1 MSSSDFREF
10 QQIWQPRIAAEIYAF
25 TGDRGAAGEIAQE
38 VFSLAGSRWTRLER
52 QEDPV
57 RWSRQEAWQRV
68 DERWLGTSRPGGD
81 ESAPAMVA
89 ALAELPPSTRRTVV
103 LLLAEVPS
111 HEYVAL
117 GATAIPAAQWDEAL
131 EYLATA
137 LPGHDPAT
145 LFAQLCTGWE
155 ITVPR
160 ARMDAEPPK
169 RARSHSLAPTR
180 RSRRKGSLVALGA
193 VALLVAGVVG
203 VTKWAAEPAGGS
215 AAPEVSASATPEL
228 AWPEPSATEEPLPT
242 PSGTTAP
249 PTAPPSAQPGA
260 SPGRPTPSPTR
271 PGTSPRPG
279 NPPASPTKSPTP
291 SPSPPCQVSV
301 NVTATG
307 PDSGGALEFT
317 AEAVG
322 GKLEFC
328 GTQRAVWWASY
339 TLGEDGVLHRAGS
352 GTQNLNKDAPTWSTT
367 IAFAPCGGAWYYG
380 VNAVSFPDDIQVADQ
395 DAAFGGNKL
404 DHGASPC

>member
-1 MSSSDFREF
+1 MGCGTGRRQRRAGGLRERH
-10 QQIWQPRIAAEIYAF
+10 PGARLAR
-25 TGDRGAAGEIAQE
+25 TVRDRGTAADP
-38 VFSLAGSRWTRLER
+38 ER
-52 QEDPV
+52 HD
-57 RWSRQEAWQRV
+57 
-68 DERWLGTSRPGGD
+68 RPAD
-81 ESAPAMVA
+81 RPA
-89 ALAELPPSTRRTVV
+89 EC
-103 LLLAEVPS
+103 
-111 HEYVAL
+111 
-117 GATAIPAAQWDEAL
+117 PARC
-131 EYLATA
+131 
-137 LPGHDPAT
+137 LPGQADPQPDPARHLT
-145 LFAQLCTGWE
+145 ASGQ
-155 ITVPR
+155 
-160 ARMDAEPPK
+160 
-169 RARSHSLAPTR
+169 
-180 RSRRKGSLVALGA
+180 
-193 VALLVAGVVG
+193 
-203 VTKWAAEPAGGS
+203 PAG
-215 AAPEVSASATPEL
+215 
-228 AWPEPSATEEPLPT
+228 
-242 PSGTTAP
+242 
-249 PTAPPSAQPGA
+249 QPDQV
-260 SPGRPTPSPTR
+260 PH
-271 PGTSPRPG
+271 
-279 NPPASPTKSPTP
+279 P